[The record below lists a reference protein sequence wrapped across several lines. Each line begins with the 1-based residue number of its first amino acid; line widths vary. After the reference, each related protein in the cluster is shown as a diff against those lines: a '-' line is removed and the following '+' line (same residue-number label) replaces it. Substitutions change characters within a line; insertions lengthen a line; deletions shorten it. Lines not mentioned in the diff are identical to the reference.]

1 LNLPPH
7 AYVPGQTPRHDPSLF
22 KALHDSVHSEMTT
35 SELAQSAAWRAGWV
49 FFENGFYWEAHE
61 ALEPV
66 WMATSPN
73 SVERHAVQALIQ
85 TANAALK
92 ERMNRP
98 NAVLRLCDL
107 AEAYLQA
114 CGPNVRNVMGLPL
127 SELES
132 HIEALRKVAK

>member
-1 LNLPPH
+1 MNLPPY

-22 KALHDSVHSEMTT
+22 KALHDSVRGEMTPA
-35 SELAQSAAWRAGWV
+35 ELAESAAWRAGWV

-66 WMATSPN
+66 WMAMAPN

-92 ERMNRP
+92 MRMNRP
-98 NAVLRLCDL
+98 KAVRRLCDL
-107 AEAYLQA
+107 AESHLRA
-114 CGPNVRNVMGLPL
+114 CGPTARDVMGLPL
-127 SELES
+127 NELES
-132 HIEALRKVAK
+132 RIETLRKHAK

>member
-1 LNLPPH
+1 MNLPPH

-22 KALHDSVHSEMTT
+22 KALHDSVRCEMTT

-66 WMATSPN
+66 WMATAPN

-92 ERMNRP
+92 KRMNRP
-98 NAVLRLCDL
+98 NAVHRLCDL
-107 AEAYLQA
+107 AEAHLQA
-114 CGPNVRNVMGLPL
+114 CGPIVRDVMGLPL
-127 SELES
+127 DELES
-132 HIEALRKVAK
+132 RIETLRKDAK